1 MFKGKTDKLI
11 YEWQDRSDLDMAKV
25 YGEFRRYTNFTKWG
39 VGPKYNP
46 NPARY
51 ISISEMNDF
60 DLLFNYGYSQS
71 EIERMTKVSSLPER
85 NKLYELENGCRVGH
99 GSEESVS
106 KLREHCD
113 KIL

>member
-1 MFKGKTDKLI
+1 MFKGKPDKLI
-11 YEWQDRSDLDMAKV
+11 YEWQDRIDLDMAKV

-71 EIERMTKVSSLPER
+71 EIKRMTEVSLPLER
-85 NKLYELENGCRVGH
+85 
-99 GSEESVS
+99 
-106 KLREHCD
+106 